1 MASYSS
7 ITKMVEFWK
16 LFSVSILVI
25 EVKKAI
31 SRLDI
36 KWSGK
41 NGAAKMERQIFFVIK
56 KILVLNLEGIQ
67 IKKNRKSTI
76 RIERQKWSGKYFLFN
91 LKGKIH
97 LTIFVIE
104 LKKAKFT
111 NFVYIFFLEGIQIK
125 KKRKSTIRIERQKL
139 FFTIS
144 KIPCV
149 EFGRDPTRK
158 NSKRQF

>member
-1 MASYSS
+1 
-7 ITKMVEFWK
+7 MVEFWK

-41 NGAAKMERQIFFVIK
+41 NGAANIFCY
-56 KILVLNLEGIQ
+56 
-67 IKKNRKSTI
+67 KKNPCIEFRRDPNKKKRKSTI

-91 LKGKIH
+91 LEGKIH

-111 NFVYIFFLEGIQIK
+111 NFVYIFLLEGIQIK
-125 KKRKSTIRIERQKL
+125 KTEINNSNRAAKTL
-139 FFTIS
+139 FYYI
-144 KIPCV
+144 
-149 EFGRDPTRK
+149 K
-158 NSKRQF
+158 NSLC

>member
-41 NGAAKMERQIFFVIK
+41 NGAAKMEQQIFFVIK

-67 IKKNRKSTI
+67 IKKTGN
-76 RIERQKWSGKYFLFN
+76 Q
-91 LKGKIH
+91 
-97 LTIFVIE
+97 
-104 LKKAKFT
+104 
-111 NFVYIFFLEGIQIK
+111 
-125 KKRKSTIRIERQKL
+125 
-139 FFTIS
+139 
-144 KIPCV
+144 
-149 EFGRDPTRK
+149 
-158 NSKRQF
+158 QFE

>member
-41 NGAAKMERQIFFVIK
+41 NGAANIFCYK

-67 IKKNRKSTI
+67 IKKTGN
-76 RIERQKWSGKYFLFN
+76 Q
-91 LKGKIH
+91 
-97 LTIFVIE
+97 
-104 LKKAKFT
+104 
-111 NFVYIFFLEGIQIK
+111 
-125 KKRKSTIRIERQKL
+125 
-139 FFTIS
+139 
-144 KIPCV
+144 
-149 EFGRDPTRK
+149 
-158 NSKRQF
+158 QFK

>member
-41 NGAAKMERQIFFVIK
+41 NGAANIFVIK

-67 IKKNRKSTI
+67 MKKNGN
-76 RIERQKWSGKYFLFN
+76 Q
-91 LKGKIH
+91 
-97 LTIFVIE
+97 
-104 LKKAKFT
+104 
-111 NFVYIFFLEGIQIK
+111 
-125 KKRKSTIRIERQKL
+125 
-139 FFTIS
+139 
-144 KIPCV
+144 
-149 EFGRDPTRK
+149 
-158 NSKRQF
+158 QFE

>member
-67 IKKNRKSTI
+67 IKKTGNQQFNRAAKM
-76 RIERQKWSGKYFLFN
+76 ERK
-91 LKGKIH
+91 
-97 LTIFVIE
+97 
-104 LKKAKFT
+104 
-111 NFVYIFFLEGIQIK
+111 IFFVQ
-125 KKRKSTIRIERQKL
+125 
-139 FFTIS
+139 
-144 KIPCV
+144 
-149 EFGRDPTRK
+149 FGRENPFDNFCNRNK
-158 NSKRQF
+158 KG